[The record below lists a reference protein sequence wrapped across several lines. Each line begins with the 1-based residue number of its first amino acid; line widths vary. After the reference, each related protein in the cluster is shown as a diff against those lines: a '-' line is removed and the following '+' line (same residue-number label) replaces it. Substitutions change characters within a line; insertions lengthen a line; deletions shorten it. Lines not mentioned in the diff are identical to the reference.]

1 MKVVVKLYA
10 MLEKYLPPGAADN
23 QAATEVA
30 EGASVGRVLAGFGLP
45 PEMCHLV
52 LVNGVFVTPSE
63 RAAFALKDGDHLA
76 VWPPVAG
83 GRAVPPVGGPIKK
96 SPRAI
101 NVAPLSGRGRL
112 AP

>member
-23 QAATEVA
+23 QIEIDVAA
-30 EGASVGRVLAGFGLP
+30 GASIARVLASFGLP

-52 LVNGVFVTPSE
+52 LVNGGFVPPSE
-63 RAAFALKDGDHLA
+63 RATRALQEGDRLA

-83 GRAVPPVGGPIKK
+83 G
-96 SPRAI
+96 
-101 NVAPLSGRGRL
+101 
-112 AP
+112 